1 MTSRPPRSFVEMSA
15 QGVLID
21 PAAEPTTS
29 APSDA
34 GLISVV
40 VPVVE
45 RADDLVAIYRDFA
58 RELDHRPESYEFLF
72 VFDGRFS
79 PSPELIALARE
90 NQAVRILRFARE
102 FGETAALRLGIERSR
117 GDLVLTLPAYFQV
130 QPEGIRR
137 VIQAVDEGADLAVA
151 NRSPRL
157 DSWLNRMQSRAFH
170 SMIGG
175 VSDQRFHDMACGLRA
190 MRRSV
195 AEALPLYGDLHRFI
209 PALALREGYRVEE
222 IAVPQHPNDARM
234 RIYGPGVYLRRLLD
248 IGAFFFLAKFTEK
261 PLRFFGLVGSTFLA
275 SGAVMSLILL
285 IQRVEGQ
292 GIANRPALLLAVLLV
307 ALGVQLIGLGLV
319 GEIIVHLRSPH
330 RRGYR
335 VRERT

>member
-1 MTSRPPRSFVEMSA
+1 MGA
-15 QGVLID
+15 QGVLM
-21 PAAEPTTS
+21 EPTADPES
-29 APSDA
+29 KAPSGA

-45 RADDLVAIYRDFA
+45 RADDLVAVYRAFD
-58 RELDHRPESYEFLF
+58 RELNHRPEAHEFLF
-72 VFDGRFS
+72 VFDGRLT
-79 PSPELIALARE
+79 PPAELVALARE
-90 NQAVRILRFARE
+90 NKMVRVLRFARE

-137 VIQAVDEGADLAVA
+137 VLEAVDEGADLAVA
-151 NRSPRL
+151 NRSPRV
-157 DSWLNRMQSRAFH
+157 DSWLNRIQSRAFH
-170 SMIGG
+170 SIIGG
-175 VSDQRFHDMACGLRA
+175 ASQQRFHDMACGLRA
-190 MRRSV
+190 MRRPV

-222 IAVPQHPNDARM
+222 IAVPQHPKDAQI
-234 RIYGPGVYLRRLLD
+234 RIYGPGVYFRRLLD
-248 IGAFFFLAKFTEK
+248 IAAFFFLAKFTEK
-261 PLRFFGLVGSTFLA
+261 PLRFFGLIGSLFLLG
-275 SGAVMSLILL
+275 GAGMSLVLL
-285 IQRVEGQ
+285 IQRVEGR

-319 GEIIVHLRSPH
+319 GEIIVHLRAPH
-330 RRGYR
+330 RRAYR